1 MFFFNDTAPTEFY
14 PYGHTLSRHDALP
27 ISRRQDRAA
36 PGGARAPRRCRG
48 PSARRT
54 VRAPATGRAGSARG
68 RGPPGHSRGRSWPA
82 YRPPH
87 SPWRGSPFPFSSAPP
102 EPPDAALR
110 KAGLFG
116 RAALSVAKHG
126 RRRDVARPVKVTDHH
141 PTVQMPQSANSQRPQ
156 PKSTDAAVI
165 QAVER
170 ALAELR
176 RGASVRSEEH
186 TSELQSLLRISY
198 AVFCLKKNK
207 QTSHLTIAH

>member
-68 RGPPGHSRGRSWPA
+68 RGPP
-82 YRPPH
+82 
-87 SPWRGSPFPFSSAPP
+87 
-102 EPPDAALR
+102 
-110 KAGLFG
+110 
-116 RAALSVAKHG
+116 
-126 RRRDVARPVKVTDHH
+126 
-141 PTVQMPQSANSQRPQ
+141 
-156 PKSTDAAVI
+156 
-165 QAVER
+165 
-170 ALAELR
+170 
-176 RGASVRSEEH
+176 RSEEH
-186 TSELQSLLRISY
+186 TSELQSLMRISY

-207 QTSHLTIAH
+207 KYFEKM